1 MDEYSRFS
9 DYVSSQLGTYVY
21 RLIDP
26 RTGETFYVGKGQG
39 NRVFAHAAGKLD
51 DVVDEP
57 SEKLRWIREI
67 IDAGFKVAHVIH
79 RHGLDDATALEV
91 EAALMDAYPGI
102 TNIQGGYG
110 SAIRGVMHATEV
122 IRLYE
127 AKEAEFAHNI
137 ILINVNKSAGTR
149 DLLDAVRY
157 AWKISIPRA
166 QKAQFVFAVQQGII
180 RGVYVADEWLPAT
193 EANLPGFP
201 RVEPSRVGFRGRE
214 APQEIKDRYLYKR
227 VPDRYRKKGARSAIR
242 YVP

>member
-1 MDEYSRFS
+1 MRHFAQASLTSR
-9 DYVSSQLGTYVY
+9 
-21 RLIDP
+21 
-26 RTGETFYVGKGQG
+26 K
-39 NRVFAHAAGKLD
+39 
-51 DVVDEP
+51 
-57 SEKLRWIREI
+57 
-67 IDAGFKVAHVIH
+67 
-79 RHGLDDATALEV
+79 
-91 EAALMDAYPGI
+91 I

-157 AWKISIPRA
+157 AWKILIPRA

-193 EANLPGFP
+193 EAKFPGFP
-201 RVEPSRVGFRGRE
+201 RVEPSKVGFRGRE
-214 APQEIKDRYLYKR
+214 APQDHRRCRRSDASPRGQFAKR
-227 VPDRYRKKGARSAIR
+227 AKGDAHVR
-242 YVP
+242 